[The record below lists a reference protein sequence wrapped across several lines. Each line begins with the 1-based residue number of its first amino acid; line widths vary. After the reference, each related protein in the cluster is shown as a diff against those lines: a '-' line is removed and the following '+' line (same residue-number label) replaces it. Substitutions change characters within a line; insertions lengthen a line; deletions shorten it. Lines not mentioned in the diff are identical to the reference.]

1 MTVEL
6 TAEQQ
11 RFIEQEIAS
20 GTYADEKALLSAA
33 LDLLR
38 QYGAWT
44 QTVQAGVKQGRED
57 IAAGRAFEVNSPE
70 DVQTLRA
77 EITRRVKERQA
88 ERNRAAH

>member
-6 TAEQQ
+6 SDEQR

-20 GTYADEKALLSAA
+20 GSYADEKALLTEA

-38 QYGAWT
+38 QRKAWT
-44 QTVQAGVKQGRED
+44 RTVQAGVKRGRED
-57 IAAGRAFEVNSPE
+57 IAAGRSFEVNSPE
-70 DVQTLRA
+70 DALKLRE

-88 ERNRAAH
+88 ERNRIAH